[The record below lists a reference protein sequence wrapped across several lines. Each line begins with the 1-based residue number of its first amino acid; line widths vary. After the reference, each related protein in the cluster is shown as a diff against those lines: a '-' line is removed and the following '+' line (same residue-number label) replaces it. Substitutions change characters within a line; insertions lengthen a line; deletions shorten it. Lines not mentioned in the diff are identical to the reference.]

1 MTTNL
6 VASLN
11 GVNNK
16 KFGYNDEM
24 GSPEKY
30 SVRNTG
36 TTARSRP
43 TIPKVKN
50 PLDFGTL
57 LVSFLVLIYSIYVF
71 LKSFMRL

>member
-1 MTTNL
+1 MNL

-16 KFGYNDEM
+16 KFGYSVET

-36 TTARSRP
+36 TTASISP
-43 TIPKVKN
+43 TIPTVKN

-57 LVSFLVLIYSIYVF
+57 LGSFLELI
-71 LKSFMRL
+71 